1 MPAILKAIKQP
12 SDLRKL
18 SPRDL
23 TLLAQEIRQTLIK
36 TVTNNGGH
44 LASNLGVVELTIAL
58 HRFFSSPRD
67 KILWDV
73 GHQSYVHKLLTGRQ
87 DYFSK
92 LRQADGLSGFSEP
105 KESVHDPFTSG
116 HASTSISAA
125 VGMALARDLEGEKY
139 EIVAVIGD
147 GSMGGGM
154 AFEALNHIGHLKKK
168 IIVVL
173 NDNGMAISPS
183 VGAQA
188 RWLNKIRLNHR
199 YHMAKGE
206 TEQILL
212 RTPEG
217 RFILQNLK
225 RAKTELKRIFFP
237 MTMWEQMGF
246 KYIGPIDGHNLKE
259 LEEAFDK
266 STHYANAPV
275 LIHVF
280 TVKGKGYAPAEKDA
294 VSFHGLPPNGEGD
307 KKAPN
312 YNDVFGQT
320 LVELFR
326 NNSKLVAISA
336 AMLEGTGLK
345 KLARTYPDRVFDV
358 GICEQHAVTMAAGL
372 ASRGFT
378 PVVAVYSTFLQ
389 RAFDQVIHDVCIPNL
404 PVVFALDRAGIVGED
419 GKTHQGTLDLSY
431 LRLIPNMTVAA
442 PKDENELRHLL
453 YTAINS
459 GRPFAI
465 RYPRGQGYGVP
476 LDDELHNIP
485 RGQWELVHEGTDIA
499 IFAIGSTVIPSLET
513 AKSLEKDG
521 IKCAV
526 INARFAKPLDI
537 ALLEEILRITK
548 KIVSVEENV
557 SEGGLGE
564 AVAQLLAS
572 RNDREIWF
580 KSIALPDEFIPQG
593 AVGLL
598 RQKYGLDTSGL
609 EKKIKDFFF
618 ESGETN
624 RARVRAVGFIKD

>member
-1 MPAILKAIKQP
+1 MSTVLGAIKEP

-18 SPRDL
+18 SDVDL
-23 TLLAQEIRQTLIK
+23 NILAQEIRQTLVN
-36 TVTNNGGH
+36 TVTSNGGH

-58 HRFFSSPRD
+58 HRFFSSPED

-87 DYFSK
+87 DYFSR
-92 LRQADGLSGFSEP
+92 LRQTDGMSGFSEP
-105 KESVHDPFTSG
+105 KESVHDAFISG

-125 VGMALARDLEGEKY
+125 VGIALGRDLAGKKY
-139 EIVAVIGD
+139 DVVAVIGD

-183 VGAQA
+183 IGAQA
-188 RWLNKIRLNHR
+188 RWMNKIRLSHK

-212 RTPEG
+212 KAPKG
-217 RFILQNLK
+217 RFLLRNLSRLK
-225 RAKTELKRIFFP
+225 SEIKRIFVP
-237 MTMWEQMGF
+237 LTMWEQMGF
-246 KYIGPIDGHNLKE
+246 EYIGPIDGHSFSEIEKAL
-259 LEEAFDK
+259 DK
-266 STHYANAPV
+266 GRHYVNQPV
-275 LIHVF
+275 LIHVM

-294 VSFHGLPPNGEGD
+294 VGFHGLPPNGEGP

-312 YNDVFGQT
+312 YNDVFGET
-320 LVELFR
+320 LMELFR
-326 NNSKLVAISA
+326 NDSKLVAISA

-345 KLARTYPDRVFDV
+345 KLAQAYPDRVFDV

-372 ASRGFT
+372 ASRGFR
-378 PVVAVYSTFLQ
+378 PVVAIYSTFLQ

-431 LRLIPNMTVAA
+431 LRLIPNMTVSA

-453 YTAINS
+453 YTATCAT
-459 GRPFAI
+459 GPFAI
-465 RYPRGQGYGVP
+465 RYPRGQGYGVL
-476 LDDELHNIP
+476 LDDELHVIP
-485 RGQWELVHEGTDIA
+485 AGQWELVREGEDLA
-499 IFAIGSTVIPSLET
+499 IFAIGSAVMPSLEA
-513 AKSLEKDG
+513 AKRLENDG

-526 INARFAKPLDI
+526 INARFAKPLDTI
-537 ALLEEILRITK
+537 HLEETLKITR

-557 SEGGLGE
+557 LEGGLGS
-564 AVAQLLAS
+564 AIAQYLAT
-572 RNDREIWF
+572 RNGEEVRF
-580 KSIALPDEFIPQG
+580 KAIALPDEFVPQG
-593 AVGLL
+593 AVSLL
-598 RQKYGLDTSGL
+598 RRRYGLDVGGL
-609 EKKIKDFFF
+609 EKQIRDFFF
-618 ESGETN
+618 TN
-624 RARVRAVGFIKD
+624 EEASVLKARVG

>member
-1 MPAILKAIKQP
+1 MPTILKSIKEP

-18 SPRDL
+18 APQDL
-23 TLLAQEIRQTLIK
+23 NILAREIRQTLIN

-58 HRFFSSPRD
+58 HRFFASPQD

-87 DYFSK
+87 DYFYK
-92 LRQADGLSGFSEP
+92 LRQTDGLSGFSEP
-105 KESVHDPFTSG
+105 KESIHDPFMSG

-125 VGMALARDLEGEKY
+125 VGMALARDLSGKKH
-139 EIVAVIGD
+139 EIIAVIGD
-147 GSMGGGM
+147 GSIGGGM

-168 IIVVL
+168 IVVIL

-183 VGAQA
+183 IGGQA
-188 RWLNKIRLNHR
+188 RRLNKIRLSHK
-199 YHMAKGE
+199 YHAAKGE

-225 RAKTELKRIFFP
+225 KAKNGLKRIFLP
-237 MTMWEQMGF
+237 PTMWEQMGF
-246 KYIGPIDGHNLKE
+246 KYIGPIDGHNFKE
-259 LEEAFDK
+259 LEEAFGK
-266 STHYANAPV
+266 SQHYDSEPV

-294 VSFHGLPPNGEGD
+294 VGFHGLPPNGEGS

-312 YNDVFGQT
+312 YNDVLGGT
-320 LVELFR
+320 LMELFR
-326 NNSKLVAISA
+326 SNSKLVAISA

-345 KLARTYPDRVFDV
+345 KLSQAYPDRVFDV

-372 ASRGFT
+372 ASRGFI
-378 PVVAVYSTFLQ
+378 PIVAIYSTFLQ

-453 YTAINS
+453 YTATNAL
-459 GRPFAI
+459 RPFAI

-485 RGQWELVHEGTDIA
+485 IGQWELACEGEDLA
-499 IFAIGSTVIPSLET
+499 IFAIGSAVIPSLE
-513 AKSLEKDG
+513 AARRLEKDG

-526 INARFAKPLDI
+526 INARFAKPIDTS
-537 ALLEEILRITK
+537 LLEEILKFTR

-557 SEGGLGE
+557 PEGGLGG
-564 AVAQLLAS
+564 AIAQFLAG
-572 RNDREIWF
+572 RNYRDIQYRAI
-580 KSIALPDEFIPQG
+580 SLPDEYIPQG
-593 AVGLL
+593 TVGLL
-598 RQKYGLDTSGL
+598 RMRYGLDAAGL
-609 EKKIKDFFF
+609 EKKIKALFF
-618 ESGETN
+618 EFEETGSSK
-624 RARVRAVGFIKD
+624 VKVGRFTS